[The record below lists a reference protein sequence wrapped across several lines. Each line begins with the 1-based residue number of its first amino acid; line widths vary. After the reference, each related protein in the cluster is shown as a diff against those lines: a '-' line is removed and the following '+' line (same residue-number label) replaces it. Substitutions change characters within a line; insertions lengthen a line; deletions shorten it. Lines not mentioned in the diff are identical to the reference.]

1 MFDSA
6 LCDMKSYAGLER
18 WSGRGGGVV
27 RGGEGGKSKEA
38 ESNNC

>member
-6 LCDMKSYAGLER
+6 LCDMKNYAGLER
-18 WSGRGGGVV
+18 WSGGVG

>member
-6 LCDMKSYAGLER
+6 LCDMK
-18 WSGRGGGVV
+18 GGGVG

>member
-6 LCDMKSYAGLER
+6 LCDMKNYAGLER
-18 WSGRGGGVV
+18 WSGRGGVG